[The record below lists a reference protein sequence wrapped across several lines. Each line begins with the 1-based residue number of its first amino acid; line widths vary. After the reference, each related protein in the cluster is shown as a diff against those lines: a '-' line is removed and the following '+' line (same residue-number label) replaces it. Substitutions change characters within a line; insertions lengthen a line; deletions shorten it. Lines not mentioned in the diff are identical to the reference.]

1 MKVKISENSNALID
15 DKIYFFATK
24 EEKKIANERDIVI
37 DKLIAIQD
45 KLGHACMRDIDW
57 TNLRFKLMNIES
69 KLKKTCAYL
78 NREDSKV
85 FENGGAI
92 TENQIIKQY

>member
-1 MKVKISENSNALID
+1 MKIEIGKQNALIG
-15 DKIYFFATK
+15 DKIYFFTTK
-24 EEKKIANERDIVI
+24 EELELAVKRDNII
-37 DKLIAIQD
+37 DKMIAIQD

>member
-45 KLGHACMRDIDW
+45 KLGHACMRDMEW
-57 TNLRFKLMNIES
+57 TNLRFKLMDMERE
-69 KLKKTCAYL
+69 LKKTCGYL
-78 NREDSKV
+78 SPE
-85 FENGGAI
+85 
-92 TENQIIKQY
+92 